1 VASIPLPALDVRT
14 PQQPD
19 LLEKF
24 SQLQQLRGNQQ
35 AMQIRAQQAPLQQQ
49 QLEQG
54 VQQGQIGL
62 EQAQQ
67 GQKDQQAFRA
77 AMQDPSLQG
86 KTIGQ
91 VADALAQG
99 GKISQASWVAAK
111 KADVDQRSALA
122 GLDEKNL
129 ANQKAAHIATQ
140 ELYNNVMNMPD
151 DQLAANWP
159 QIAQQYDAIP
169 GNNKQPLD
177 PNKPLT
183 KQQLSQFGPV
193 ISLGN
198 AYFDQE
204 LARREA
210 QAKATT
216 AQQTADAG
224 GTSDLAKYQQDW
236 IKSHN
241 LENTPE
247 NRQKAFQE
255 YTKETKIAPAEVRA
269 ATYLQM
275 PQAVFDPATGQNV
288 YTTRAGAIGKEAP
301 SSADALA
308 AKAGVQA
315 DAASLK
321 KLQSN
326 YDNVTA
332 FENTAGKN
340 LDQFLSTAK
349 SVVDTGSPFL
359 NTPVR
364 MITSQMVG
372 SEKMAAFNAARQT
385 AVSEIGKVLSSA
397 NAGSGV
403 VSDSARHEVES
414 LIGPNATLKQIYA
427 AANILKKDM
436 DNRKTAYQDQIT
448 EVKTRMGGGGPAPA
462 PGATHRYNPQTGQ
475 IEAVK

>member
-1 VASIPLPALDVRT
+1 
-14 PQQPD
+14 
-19 LLEKF
+19 
-24 SQLQQLRGNQQ
+24 
-35 AMQIRAQQAPLQQQ
+35 
-49 QLEQG
+49 
-54 VQQGQIGL
+54 
-62 EQAQQ
+62 
-67 GQKDQQAFRA
+67 
-77 AMQDPSLQG
+77 
-86 KTIGQ
+86 
-91 VADALAQG
+91 
-99 GKISQASWVAAK
+99 
-111 KADVDQRSALA
+111 
-122 GLDEKNL
+122 
-129 ANQKAAHIATQ
+129 
-140 ELYNNVMNMPD
+140 MNMPD

-183 KQQLSQFGPV
+183 KQELAQFGPV

-210 QAKATT
+210 QAKAKT

-247 NRQKAFQE
+247 NRQKAFQQ

-275 PQAVFDPATGQNV
+275 PQAVFDPSTGQNV

-349 SVVDTGSPFL
+349 SIVDTGSPFL

-448 EVKTRMGGGGPAPA
+448 EVKSRMSGGGQATKAAAPA
-462 PGATHRYNPQTGQ
+462 GATHVVPGSDGKMHYTDGKSDLGVVQ
-475 IEAVK
+475 